1 MSQKELQRIKVVEN
15 AVEGRLSVV
24 AAAELLQL
32 SDRQVKRLKQNY
44 DDADPNWVHH
54 GNWGRQPANAI
65 PQDTRSQVIELA
77 TGRYAGF
84 NDSHLHEKL
93 LQAEG
98 LVLSRPSV
106 QRILRQAGIRSPQKR
121 RSPKYHSRRERRAQ
135 EGMLLQVDGSRHDWL
150 EGRGLPLTLL
160 FDPQC
165 RPFSVL
171 SSTATI
177 PVVALRAAEVG
188 PLELS
193 DASQKP
199 HPRTSAKCAS
209 KQIGCCVA

>member
-77 TGRYAGF
+77 AGRYAGF

-160 FDPQC
+160 GGAEARLLLQDR
-165 RPFSVL
+165 RP
-171 SSTATI
+171 
-177 PVVALRAAEVG
+177 ALRG
-188 PLELS
+188 PPAYEGFGEEIRNDIQPDGPDREKSLVRFRV
-193 DASQKP
+193 P
-199 HPRTSAKCAS
+199 
-209 KQIGCCVA
+209 IGV